1 MLSEEQMTKAKILE
15 LIQTERQALEA
26 VLAKLAEEQMTAPL
40 LEADWSVK
48 DTLAH
53 IVAWEQDMIRWVWA
67 SIRGE
72 PSDLPPYD
80 LPDEELNAIN
90 TRIFVE
96 NKDRPLA
103 DVQKEFGASFQ
114 QALELV
120 QTLAEEE
127 LLDPEYFPWREGHPL
142 WELVG
147 ANTCWHYT
155 EHREAIEKLL
165 TD

>member
-1 MLSEEQMTKAKILE
+1 MTKAKLLD

-26 VLAKLAEEQMTAPL
+26 VLAKLDEQQIIAPL

-53 IVAWEQDMIRWVWA
+53 IVAWEQHMLQWIKA
-67 SIRGE
+67 SVQGE
-72 PSDLPPYD
+72 PTDPPPYD

-90 TRIFVE
+90 KRTFVE

-103 DVQKEFGASFQ
+103 GVQKEFAASYQ
-114 QALELV
+114 EALELV
-120 QTLAEEE
+120 QALTEED
-127 LLDPEYFPWREGHPL
+127 LLDLQRFVWREGHPL

-147 ANTCWHYT
+147 ANTFWHYA
-155 EHREAIEKLL
+155 EHREAVEKLL
-165 TD
+165 AD

>member
-1 MLSEEQMTKAKILE
+1 MNEEQMTKAKLLE

-26 VLAKLAEEQMTAPL
+26 VLAKLDEQQMIAPL

-53 IVAWEQDMIRWVWA
+53 IVAWEQHMAQWTKA
-67 SIRGE
+67 SVQEE
-72 PSDLPPYD
+72 PTDPPPYD

-90 TRIFVE
+90 TRIFAE

-103 DVQKEFGASFQ
+103 DVQKEFAASYQ
-114 QALELV
+114 EALKLVQAL
-120 QTLAEEE
+120 TEED
-127 LLDPEYFPWREGHPL
+127 LLDPQRFVWREGHPL

-147 ANTCWHYT
+147 ANTFWHYA

-165 TD
+165 AD